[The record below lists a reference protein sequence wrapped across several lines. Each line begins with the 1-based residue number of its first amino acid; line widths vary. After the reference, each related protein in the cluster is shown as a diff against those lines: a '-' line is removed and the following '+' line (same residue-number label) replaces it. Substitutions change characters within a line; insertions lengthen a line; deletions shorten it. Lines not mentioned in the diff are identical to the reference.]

1 MSRFRLSDTLSVI
14 AVGHAR
20 VPLSFVPP
28 PAPTGVDAA
37 YRAYSRYVATIAFRL
52 LGREDE
58 VDDIVQDVFLSAV
71 DGLRALRDLEAV
83 KGWLATVTVRIA
95 MRKLRMRRVRFFL
108 GLDSVVNYKNVAI
121 GANQEQAALLAR
133 VYRILDDVPAAERV
147 AWVLRNVEGEPLESV
162 ATACSCS
169 LATAKRRIT
178 AAQEKITRAVQDA

>member
-1 MSRFRLSDTLSVI
+1 VDR
-14 AVGHAR
+14 AR
-20 VPLSFVPP
+20 APLSIVPP
-28 PAPTGVDAA
+28 PTPTGVDAA
-37 YRAYSRYVATIAFRL
+37 YRDYSRYVATIAFRL

-58 VDDIVQDVFLSAV
+58 VDDVVQDVFLSAL
-71 DGLRALRDLEAV
+71 DGLSALRDPEAA

-95 MRKLRMRRVRFFL
+95 LRKLRFRRVRSFL

-121 GANQEQAALLAR
+121 GAKQEQAALLGR
-133 VYRILDDVPAAERV
+133 VYRILDDLPAAERV

-162 ATACSCS
+162 ATACDCS